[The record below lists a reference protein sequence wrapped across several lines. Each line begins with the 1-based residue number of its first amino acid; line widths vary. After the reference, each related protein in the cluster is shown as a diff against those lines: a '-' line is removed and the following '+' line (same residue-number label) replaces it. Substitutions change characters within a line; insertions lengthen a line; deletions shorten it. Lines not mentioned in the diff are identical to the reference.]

1 MVRVGLCL
9 AGILTVGSA
18 SRAQPL
24 FPPGFELV
32 SVATGL
38 QFPTRMAFSPDGRLF
53 VSEQAGRLRVIRDG
67 ALLPGPF
74 ATLSVAWTGE
84 RGLYGVAFDPEFE
97 RTRYLYVFYSREDE
111 PLNRVSRLVASA
123 GNPDVV
129 DPSVPEVVLLDDLPS
144 GDMHNGGALRFALDG
159 TLFVSSGDAGT
170 PVRAQSLEHLNGK
183 LLRIQADGSIP
194 LDNPFVDDA
203 FARGEVWA
211 YGLRN
216 PFGLAFDPATGRA
229 LINDVG
235 EGKWEEINE
244 AVEGAN
250 YGWPECEGACDEAPL
265 VDPIVAYGHGIA
277 SEGGC
282 AITSGTFYR
291 ATQFPDEYDG
301 DYLFADFCA
310 TWIHRLRPDNKVQGF
325 GRDLPPSLVDLSIG
339 PDGALYALSYTEG
352 TVYQIRFVGE
362 GNRSPVAVID
372 ANPMQGPSP
381 LRVSMSAEG
390 SSDPDGD
397 PLIYAWDFGDGSS
410 APEGVVVDYEYTTA
424 GAYSAR
430 LTVDDQLGGSDSAV
444 ATIQVGIPPEAR
456 ITIPETDAAFRAGDD
471 VSFAGEGFDAE
482 DGPLPTGAFRWIVLQ
497 HHHAEGEPDHHT
509 HPVLGPIEGVRSGSF
524 SIPREAH
531 DHDIWYRIYL
541 SVADSDGLRD
551 ETTRTLL
558 PVTTQIALRTEP
570 VNMSLKLD
578 GQPQQ
583 TPFSEE
589 SIVGSQRLLTAPE
602 EQTVDGLLYRFVQ
615 WSDGETSPTRNILI
629 ALRPTP
635 RSTSASPRAAS
646 RNQTSS

>member
-18 SRAQPL
+18 SRAQAL
-24 FPPGFELV
+24 FPPGFEIV
-32 SVATGL
+32 PVASGL
-38 QFPTRMAFSPDGRLF
+38 QWPTRMEFSPDGRLF

-67 ALLPGPF
+67 MLLPAPF
-74 ATLSVAWTGE
+74 ATLSVTWTGE
-84 RGLYGVAFDPEFE
+84 HGLYGIAFDPEFV
-97 RTRYLYVFYSREDE
+97 RTRYLYVFYSRADE

-183 LLRIQADGSIP
+183 LLRIHSDGSIP
-194 LDNPFVDDA
+194 LDNPFLDDS
-203 FARGEVWA
+203 FVRPEIWA

-216 PFGLAFDPATGRA
+216 PFGLSFDPATGRG

-235 EGKWEEINE
+235 ERKWEEINE
-244 AVEGAN
+244 AIEGAN
-250 YGWPECEGACDEAPL
+250 YGWPQCEGACDDSPL

-282 AITSGTFYR
+282 AITGGTFYR
-291 ATQFPDEYDG
+291 ANQFPDEYDG

-310 TWIHRLRPDNKVQGF
+310 TWLNRLRPDNTVQGF
-325 GRDLPPSLVDLSIG
+325 GRDLPPSLVDLSVG

-372 ANPMQGPSP
+372 ANPMQGPAP

-397 PLIYAWDFGDGSS
+397 ALSYTWDFGDGSS
-410 APEGVVVDYEYTTA
+410 APEGLVVDHEYASA

-430 LTVDDQLGGSDSAV
+430 LTVDDQQGGKDSASV
-444 ATIQVGIPPEAR
+444 TIQVGIPPVAR
-456 ITIPETDAAFRAGDD
+456 ITVPETDTVFRAGDE
-471 VSFAGEGFDAE
+471 VSFAGEGSDTE
-482 DGPLPTGAFRWIVLQ
+482 DGPLPTGAFRWTVLQ
-497 HHHAEGEPDHHT
+497 HHHAESEPDHHT
-509 HPVLGPIEGVRSGSF
+509 HPVLGPIEGARSGNF

-531 DHDIWYRIYL
+531 DHEIFYRIYL

-551 ETTRTLL
+551 ETTRTLS
-558 PVTTQIALRTEP
+558 PVTTQVALRTEP
-570 VNMSLKLD
+570 VNMSLELD
-578 GQPQQ
+578 GQPKQ
-583 TPFSEE
+583 TPYSEE
-589 SIVGSQRLLTAPE
+589 SIVGSRRQLTAPA
-602 EQTVDGLLYRFVQ
+602 EQTVDGLVYRFVQ
-615 WSDGETSPTRNILI
+615 WSNGETSPDRTIL
-629 ALRPTP
+629 TP
-635 RSTSASPRAAS
+635 EQPATYTAVYVR
-646 RNQTSS
+646 